1 MTFVKPIYFQT
12 VTCAYNAETG
22 DYGDEKI
29 TEVKRYASITNSGT
43 DTINLVYGELKQGS
57 LIVRLQNHY
66 NAPFNRIRIDEKLY
80 RVDMQR
86 RLLNKHVFVI
96 SEVQ

>member
-1 MTFVKPIYFQT
+1 MIFAKPIYFQT
-12 VTCAYNAETG
+12 ITCAYNAETG
-22 DYGDEKI
+22 DYDDEKV
-29 TEVKRYASITNSGT
+29 TEVKRYACISNSGT

-57 LIVRLQNHY
+57 LIVRLQNHH
-66 NAPFNRIRIDEKLY
+66 NAPFDRIRIDEKLY